1 MGAPGI
7 EEVRWL
13 QPVRPGDTLK
23 LRQTVLDA
31 RPSTKRPQLGLV
43 RLRFELLN
51 QDDSVVLD
59 QTNWIMF
66 ATREG
71 WKMRASA
78 HLSRPVRQSASF
90 RVPPPARPTPFFED
104 SPSRDGRTR
113 RLRLHPEQ
121 YRGFRAGL

>member
-51 QDDSVVLD
+51 QDD
-59 QTNWIMF
+59 
-66 ATREG
+66 
-71 WKMRASA
+71 
-78 HLSRPVRQSASF
+78 
-90 RVPPPARPTPFFED
+90 
-104 SPSRDGRTR
+104 
-113 RLRLHPEQ
+113 
-121 YRGFRAGL
+121 